1 MHIPGPLLL
10 LEEIMQ
16 MQKIIPHAD
25 LAFVPQ
31 GNKLGISAK
40 ITSEKQTNTETPQ
53 KPWPIPQSFL
63 VNTFTQFSW

>member
-1 MHIPGPLLL
+1 
-10 LEEIMQ
+10 MQ

-40 ITSEKQTNTETPQ
+40 ITSEKQTNKPRNPTETLAYTTILSC
-53 KPWPIPQSFL
+53 KHIYSVFL
-63 VNTFTQFSW
+63 VSIQKCN